1 MSEKLNREELTI
13 EAAKAA
19 VPGLHFVHVETDNGV
34 VACLDCYDS
43 AKLISWINDRPV
55 DIHYLSSPIQRGRLH
70 PVRFG
75 TRNMYPFDEL
85 KLLVVRQTRGRP
97 AESRLSKEAK
107 DAISEGQKKR
117 WAGVKEQKSLVQ
129 S

>member
-1 MSEKLNREELTI
+1 MSEKLNRDELTI

-19 VPGLHFVHVETDNGV
+19 VPGLHFIYDGD

-43 AKLISWINDRPV
+43 AKLLSWLNGRAI

-70 PVRFG
+70 PIRFG

-97 AESRLSKEAK
+97 AESTLNADAK
-107 DAISEGQKKR
+107 KAISEGQKKR
-117 WAGVKEQKSLVQ
+117 WAGVKQKSLVQ
-129 S
+129 

>member
-1 MSEKLNREELTI
+1 MTDKIERQNLTV
-13 EAAKAA
+13 EDAKAA
-19 VPGLHFVHVETDNGV
+19 VPGLHFIYDGD
-34 VACLDCYDS
+34 VACLDCYDA
-43 AKLISWINDRPV
+43 AKLLTWLNGRAI
-55 DIHYLSSPIQRGRLH
+55 DIHYLSSPIQRGKLR
-70 PVRFG
+70 PIRFG

-107 DAISEGQKKR
+107 DAISEGQKRR
-117 WAGVKEQKSLVQ
+117 WAGVKEQESLAQ